1 MDMRKPPEFEKMLCN
16 DILMDIRSPCAAG
29 IPLSLAC
36 HCVDRKS
43 AALARMEVCFYDSN
57 KQMLID

>member
-1 MDMRKPPEFEKMLCN
+1 MLCN
-16 DILMDIRSPCAAG
+16 DILMDIPSPCAAG

-36 HCVDRKS
+36 HGVDREG
-43 AALARMEVCFYDSN
+43 AALAHDDDCFYDSN

>member
-1 MDMRKPPEFEKMLCN
+1 MLCH
-16 DILMDIRSPCAAG
+16 DSLMDIPFPCVAG

-36 HCVDRKS
+36 HGVNRDG
-43 AALARMEVCFYDSN
+43 AALARVDDCFYDSN

>member
-1 MDMRKPPEFEKMLCN
+1 MLCN
-16 DILMDIRSPCAAG
+16 DILMDIQFSRAAG

-36 HCVDRKS
+36 HGVDREH
-43 AALARMEVCFYDSN
+43 ATLARVGDCFYDSN